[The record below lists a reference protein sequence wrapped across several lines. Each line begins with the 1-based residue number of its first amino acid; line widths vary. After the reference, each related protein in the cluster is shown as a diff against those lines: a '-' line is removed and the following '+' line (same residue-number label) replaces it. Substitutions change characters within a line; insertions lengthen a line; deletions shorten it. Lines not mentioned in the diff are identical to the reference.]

1 MAGAGTVAVVE
12 PRPPQGPLRRL
23 DPEDLGDHLDRLYR
37 AAWGL
42 CGRRED
48 AEDLVQETYAK
59 ILSRPRWLRREDD
72 LAYLLRALRNVHV
85 SRMRAAGRRLA
96 PVPMEGLRAEP
107 SAPHGAWSPD
117 AALDARELF
126 AAIAALPGPSR
137 EVLVAVDVAG
147 LSYAEAGRAL
157 GVREATVTT
166 RLHRARRRIAV
177 ALGDDPPAPEPAEPH
192 PAPRPRT
199 A

>member
-1 MAGAGTVAVVE
+1 MA
-12 PRPPQGPLRRL
+12 RPDTGEPLRRL
-23 DPEDLGDHLDRLYR
+23 DPDDLGDHLDRLFR

-48 AEDLVQETYAK
+48 AEDLVQETYAQV
-59 ILSRPRWLRREDD
+59 LARPRWLRRDDD
-72 LAYLLRALRNVHV
+72 LAYLMRTLRNVHV
-85 SRMRAAGRRLA
+85 SRLRAAGRRLSPLA
-96 PVPMEGLRAEP
+96 LDDLHGDPP
-107 SAPHGAWSPD
+107 APHGAWSPD
-117 AALDARELF
+117 AALEASELF
-126 AAIAALPGPSR
+126 AAIAALPAPSR
-137 EVLVAVDVAG
+137 DVLVAVDVAG

-177 ALGDDPPAPEPAEPH
+177 ALADEPAPAAASTDRIADPTT
-192 PAPRPRT
+192 PRARARQRT

>member
-12 PRPPQGPLRRL
+12 PPAPQGPLRRL
-23 DPEDLGDHLDRLYR
+23 EPEDLGDHLDRLYR

-48 AEDLVQETYAK
+48 AEDLVQETYARV
-59 ILSRPRWLRREDD
+59 LARPRWLRRDDD
-72 LAYLLRALRNVHV
+72 LAYLLRTLRNVHV
-85 SRMRAAGRRLA
+85 SRMRAAGRRPA
-96 PVPMEGLRAEP
+96 PVPMEGLHAEP

-137 EVLVAVDVAG
+137 DVLVAVDVAG

-157 GVREATVTT
+157 GVREATITT

-177 ALGDDPPAPEPAEPH
+177 ALGDAPPPDGPAEPQR
-192 PAPRPRT
+192 PPRPRT